1 MLRFKNDKR
10 DITANEVKDAE
21 QRVND
26 DDVSSQ
32 LVAAVLELLLEQL
45 HARWRVSTVYRHSAT
60 IYKEFIE
67 SAVGPDW
74 LFNNQL

>member
-45 HARWRVSTVYRHSAT
+45 HAR
-60 IYKEFIE
+60 
-67 SAVGPDW
+67 
-74 LFNNQL
+74 